1 MKPYQIARRLDCRPG
16 FRLVDF
22 CEVALPIYALSVR
35 AVTLTRKPVPAIDE
49 FVLRAMRSGFDGQA
63 DIASFLGLEL
73 SVVRGALV
81 SLAEDESIALGAL
94 EDSRSQHL
102 LMTAKGKNVLE
113 KSEVV
118 VPEERSFVLHFDG
131 LLRNIHL
138 FRIPDLWHPREIRDL
153 GIVEIPSSPARKPEV
168 NDLKLPELGQVIRSA
183 AGAEGRRELLA
194 IRGIEK
200 ATRLFRR
207 AVALLF
213 ESRHDKD
220 LQLGFA
226 IEGTLSNE
234 HENAFALGPGL
245 RKLGIPQSVSWSP
258 SAVLGRLDSTLSL
271 PSDVDAIRSLEE
283 EVSKAELA
291 VQQAQHQLK
300 RAGKNEAK
308 SGLSAQSALAEAE
321 LLERQHQLDSH
332 PIRELESY
340 DHPVFLDK
348 AFEQC
353 KKRLVIITGKI
364 VSSVVSREFIEKLTT
379 LAKMSVEI
387 HIGWYSESGPG
398 ESLRSKRNRAA
409 ELKLRDLST
418 EYKTVHVEKLGMSQE
433 NLLLVDQEFAILTN
447 FDFLSF
453 EGDPYRRMMSRKG
466 VLLRLPPLIDKLY
479 EQIILKF

>member
-1 MKPYQIARRLDCRPG
+1 MKPHQIARRLDCRPG

-22 CEVALPIYALSVR
+22 CEVALPTYALSVR
-35 AVTLTRKPVPAIDE
+35 AITLTRKPVPAIDE
-49 FVLRAMRSGFDGQA
+49 FVLRAMRSGFDRQA

-81 SLAEDESIALGAL
+81 SLAEDESIALGPL

-226 IEGTLSNE
+226 IEGALSNE

-245 RKLGIPQSVSWSP
+245 RKLGIPQAVSWSP
-258 SAVLGRLDSTLSL
+258 SAVLRRLDSALTL
-271 PSDVDAIRSLEE
+271 PIDIDTIRSLAE
-283 EVSKAELA
+283 EVSKAELG
-291 VQQAQHQLK
+291 VQQAQHQLR
-300 RAGKNEAK
+300 RAGKNEAQ
-308 SGLSAQSALAEAE
+308 SALSAQSALAEAE
-321 LLERQHQLDSH
+321 LLEKQRQLDTL

-340 DHPVFLDK
+340 DHPVFLGK
-348 AFEQC
+348 AFDQC
-353 KKRLVIITGKI
+353 KKRLVIITSKI

-379 LAKMSVEI
+379 LAKVGVEI

-433 NLLLVDQEFAILTN
+433 NLLLVDQDFAILTN

-453 EGDPYRRMMSRKG
+453 EGDPYRRMISRKG
-466 VLLRLPPLIDKLY
+466 LLLRLPRLIDKLY
-479 EQIILKF
+479 EQVILKF